1 MSQFARRPQ
10 VKFDESSM
18 WMSTCPEDKDETIGE
33 FLPEG
38 EVEYD
43 INNPTAVSIYFS
55 FNFTSLP
62 QPGIEPRS
70 VA

>member
-1 MSQFARRPQ
+1 MSQFPRSPQ

-18 WMSTCPEDKDETIGE
+18 WMSTCPADKSETVGE

-55 FNFTSLP
+55 ISDLP
-62 QPGIEPRS
+62 QPGIEPGS
-70 VA
+70 AA